1 MTTAADDQFRV
12 RTSAMWGDDQ
22 CAIRSVA
29 DGDGM
34 TLTGYAA
41 VFGKPSVPLRFP
53 QLNRGK
59 PFREV
64 IEPGAFNRTLNSG
77 RDVVLL
83 WQHDPLQLPYASTA
97 GGTMTLT
104 PDNVGLAFRASLPD
118 NEHGRPMRDAYARRD
133 VRGMSFRMPQVV
145 DNARSDGTFP
155 IETLPD
161 GTVASVRRV
170 REVKLMPEI
179 SMTNIPAYLET
190 TASIR
195 SAAGEIGVDP
205 DALESAMSAFES
217 GVLSHAQRDVIIDAA
232 TKRAAAATACCDACG
247 DAAPGCCAD
256 QVCPPDCDACDLCD
270 TTGAVA
276 ADAAPDPAPVVEVE
290 VETTVVITTRSDPSG
305 LAIKRSALNGIR

>member
-1 MTTAADDQFRV
+1 MTTAADDQYRV
-12 RTSAMWGDDQ
+12 RTSAMWADDQ

-41 VFGKPSVPLRFP
+41 VFGVPSKPLRFP

-104 PDNVGLAFRASLPD
+104 PDAVGLAFRASLPD

-155 IETLPD
+155 VEALPD
-161 GTVASVRRV
+161 GTVAHVRRV

-179 SMTNIPAYLET
+179 SMTNMPAYLET

-195 SAAGEIGVDP
+195 SAAEEIGVDA
-205 DALESAMSAFES
+205 DALESALSAFEA

-247 DAAPGCCAD
+247 DAAPGCCSD
-256 QVCPPDCDACDLCD
+256 QSCPPDCEACDICD
-270 TTGAVA
+270 TTIA
-276 ADAAPDPAPVVEVE
+276 AAPAPDPAPVVEVE
-290 VETTVVITTRSDPSG
+290 ITVNTTRSDPSG